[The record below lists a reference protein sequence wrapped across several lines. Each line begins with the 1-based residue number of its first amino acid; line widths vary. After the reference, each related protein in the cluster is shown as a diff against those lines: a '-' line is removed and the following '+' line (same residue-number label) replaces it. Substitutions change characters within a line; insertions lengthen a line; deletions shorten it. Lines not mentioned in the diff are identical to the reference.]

1 LREFLP
7 ASVETFNLHIRP
19 GSLAHPIRRQMQM
32 RRLKQ
37 LFVRSRWEDDA
48 RTRAEA
54 NLRTVRVYVYGD
66 PLGFTEDVKDALT
79 DVREWGATIV
89 HESPGLDWAD
99 LDREDGA
106 SHNVLDAYMKGRDDY
121 KANPSW
127 L

>member
-1 LREFLP
+1 
-7 ASVETFNLHIRP
+7 
-19 GSLAHPIRRQMQM
+19 M

-37 LFVRSRWEDDA
+37 LFVKSRWEDDA

-106 SHNVLDAYMKGRDDY
+106 SHNVLEAYMKGRDDH